1 LPQAV
6 KSVANIIEEDCTKR
20 KERLIKLK
28 GGSRRSRV
36 SQTRASIVYRS
47 FEDFVCQV
55 QKLPGT

>member
-1 LPQAV
+1 VRP
-6 KSVANIIEEDCTKR
+6 
-20 KERLIKLK
+20 IKLK

-36 SQTRASIVYRS
+36 SQKRASIAYRS